1 MHTYVY
7 IYILLQLNP
16 FQVNIYWLLIGSQED
31 KRTAHTQD
39 KVSGILSHASLK
51 VFLHDQFFKE
61 LYNFILFSP
70 LLIVTTIQK
79 FGAKVSYAYQ
89 GCIYFF

>member
-51 VFLHDQFFKE
+51 VFLHDQFKE

-79 FGAKVSYAYQ
+79 FEAKSLL
-89 GCIYFF
+89 CLPRLHFFF